1 MADPNA
7 QTGGR
12 LLIVSTPIGNL
23 EDITLRA
30 IRFLRE
36 SHLVLAEDT
45 RTTRKLLDRYEIAT
59 PMLACHEHNEAT
71 VTPRALERLRAGES
85 VALVSDAGTPLL
97 SDPGR
102 RLVSA
107 AIEAG
112 IQVVPI
118 PGPSALLPALVASGL
133 DSERFTFLGFLARKG
148 RDRSAELTW
157 IAESPYTVA
166 IYESPHRLADT
177 LRDLAEAAGADR
189 PAAVARELTKLHE
202 EVRRGTLAELSAYY
216 SEHAPRG
223 EIVVVVGPRESP
235 ALDGDMLREQA
246 AGMLSAGM
254 SPREVART
262 LTADFGAPRNLAYR
276 LAHQAGDSDSGS
288 PASDQ

>member
-1 MADPNA
+1 
-7 QTGGR
+7 
-12 LLIVSTPIGNL
+12 
-23 EDITLRA
+23 
-30 IRFLRE
+30 
-36 SHLVLAEDT
+36 
-45 RTTRKLLDRYEIAT
+45 EIAT

-157 IAESPYTVA
+157 IAE
-166 IYESPHRLADT
+166 
-177 LRDLAEAAGADR
+177 
-189 PAAVARELTKLHE
+189 
-202 EVRRGTLAELSAYY
+202 
-216 SEHAPRG
+216 
-223 EIVVVVGPRESP
+223 
-235 ALDGDMLREQA
+235 
-246 AGMLSAGM
+246 
-254 SPREVART
+254 
-262 LTADFGAPRNLAYR
+262 
-276 LAHQAGDSDSGS
+276 
-288 PASDQ
+288 